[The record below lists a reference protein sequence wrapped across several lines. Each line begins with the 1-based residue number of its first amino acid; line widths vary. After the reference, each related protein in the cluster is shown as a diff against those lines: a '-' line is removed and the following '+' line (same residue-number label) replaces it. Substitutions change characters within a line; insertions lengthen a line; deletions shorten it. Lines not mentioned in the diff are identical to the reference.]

1 MRVSVTPARGAVS
14 ATPAARNLFKA
25 SFQLLK
31 KMWPCI
37 NHGAGYWKESFQIR
51 REGSSLHVTFLR
63 DEFCLCAAALGSLI
77 KGEPGRPWRGDP
89 ACVGPLS
96 SADPRRA
103 RLQARACQQAR
114 TWARRRLPARHLWF
128 TLPVEYSADAQL
140 GEFWEFC
147 AERERFVGVGA
158 PPTRWWLIAL
168 IRVVCLRDSPVYSW
182 RPRCV

>member
-77 KGEPGRPWRGDP
+77 KGEPGRPRRGDP
-89 ACVGPLS
+89 ACVGAALLRGPTES
-96 SADPRRA
+96 TFTGARVNRRA
-103 RLQARACQQAR
+103 RVRGGGSPPAIYGLHYRLNTQLTRR
-114 TWARRRLPARHLWF
+114 SGNSGNSVLDGSGLWASERRRR
-128 TLPVEYSADAQL
+128 
-140 GEFWEFC
+140 
-147 AERERFVGVGA
+147 VGG
-158 PPTRWWLIAL
+158 
-168 IRVVCLRDSPVYSW
+168 
-182 RPRCV
+182 